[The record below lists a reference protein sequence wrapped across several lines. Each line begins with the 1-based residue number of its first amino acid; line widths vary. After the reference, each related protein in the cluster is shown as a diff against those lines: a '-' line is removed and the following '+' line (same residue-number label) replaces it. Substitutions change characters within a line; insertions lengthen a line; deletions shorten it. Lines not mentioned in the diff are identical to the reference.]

1 MLPDTHTV
9 IINGTIVTG
18 DGSTLHERGIVR
30 IDGTR
35 IIDVAKG
42 DTEVG
47 TGAVVVD
54 ATGCTVIPGIIN
66 AHAHGCI
73 YGPSMPSGSAP
84 LRPVDVDYFRNRH
97 LLSGTT
103 TLLNVC
109 GLALTDE
116 IDGHST
122 LRHPLDIHLTT
133 AHTASNLA
141 AAIAID
147 GGGLSERHRTARI
160 DDMVDKGAKALGEA
174 GGGQTLGGGA
184 QDYRFIPAAIKA
196 ATGIPV
202 HPNVARAIKEAVLG
216 RYLDRDMADFPQLD
230 ALLLEAGLAARVNS
244 STMARLIRE
253 TVMPPVALSLRGF
266 DEIAAASERLNFP
279 AIFHNATPTA
289 TTLVKLAE
297 TYPKARIIAGHS
309 NHPMFL
315 ADEAVR
321 FGLELKKR
329 GVAIDVSTLDCIE
342 TRWRND
348 TANIDALVE
357 ARLVDTL
364 STDFAGGDWD
374 SILSA
379 IQRMVRKSQLSLPA
393 AIALATGNVSRIFP
407 ELAGDRG
414 LLERGKRADVV
425 IVESHNLGRVR
436 HVVAN
441 GQLAVFN
448 GAMKVSA
455 LPAHA
460 MGLRR

>member
-1 MLPDTHTV
+1 MNPETHIV
-9 IINGTIVTG
+9 IVNGGIVTG
-18 DGSTLHERGIVR
+18 DGSTFHERGIVR

-42 DTEVG
+42 DTDVG
-47 TGAVVVD
+47 SD
-54 ATGCTVIPGIIN
+54 AFVIDAAGCTVIPGIVN

-73 YGPSMPSGSAP
+73 CGPSMPSGSAP
-84 LRPVDVDYFRNRH
+84 VRPLDVDYFRNRH

-109 GLALTDE
+109 GLALPDE
-116 IDGHST
+116 IDGPSI

-147 GGGLSERHRTARI
+147 GAGLSERHKIARI

-184 QDYRFIPAAIKA
+184 QDYRFIPAAIEA
-196 ATGIPV
+196 ATGRSI
-202 HPNVARAIKEAVLG
+202 HPKTARALKEAVLG
-216 RYLDRDMADFPQLD
+216 RYLDRNAADLPQLD
-230 ALLLEAGLAARVNS
+230 ALLLEAGLAPQMNPSAIDH
-244 STMARLIRE
+244 LIRE

-289 TTLVKLAE
+289 TTLIKLAE

-315 ADEAVR
+315 PDEAVR

-329 GVAIDVSTLDCIE
+329 GAAIDVSTLDCIE

-348 TANIDALVE
+348 TANLDALVE

-379 IQRMVRKSQLSLPA
+379 IQRMVRKGQLSLPA
-393 AIALATGNVSRIFP
+393 AIALATGNVSKIFP

-425 IVESHNLGRVR
+425 IVGDHNLGRVR

-441 GQLAVFN
+441 GKLAVFN
-448 GAMKVSA
+448 GTMAV
-455 LPAHA
+455 
-460 MGLRR
+460 GYF

>member
-1 MLPDTHTV
+1 MMPPDTHTV
-9 IINGTIVTG
+9 IVNGTIVTG

-30 IDGTR
+30 IGGTR

-47 TGAVVVD
+47 TGAFVVD
-54 ATGCTVIPGIIN
+54 AGGCTVIPGIIN

-84 LRPVDVDYFRNRH
+84 VRPVDVDYFRNRH

-109 GLALTDE
+109 GLALPDE
-116 IDGHST
+116 IDGPST
-122 LRHPLDIHLTT
+122 VRHPLDIHLTT

-147 GGGLSERHRTARI
+147 GAGLSERHKIARI

-184 QDYRFIPAAIKA
+184 QDYRFIPAAIRA
-196 ATGIPV
+196 ATGISL
-202 HPNVARAIKEAVLG
+202 HPKAARALKEAVLG
-216 RYLDRDMADFPQLD
+216 RYLDRSLPDLPRLD
-230 ALLLEAGLAARVNS
+230 ALLIETRLAPQITASDVVH
-244 STMARLIRE
+244 LIRE
-253 TVMPPVALSLRGF
+253 TVMPPVALSLKGF
-266 DEIAAASERLNFP
+266 DEIAAASERLSFP

-289 TTLVKLAE
+289 TTLIKLAE
-297 TYPKARIIAGHS
+297 TFPKARIIAGHS

-342 TRWRND
+342 TRWRNNA
-348 TANIDALVE
+348 ANIDALVE

-379 IQRMVRKSQLSLPA
+379 IQRMVRKGQLSLPA
-393 AIALATGNVSRIFP
+393 AIGLATGNVSRIFP

-425 IVESHNLGRVR
+425 IVDNHNLGRVR
-436 HVVAN
+436 HIVAN
-441 GQLAVFN
+441 GKLAVFN
-448 GAMKVSA
+448 GAMAAGQS
-455 LPAHA
+455 
-460 MGLRR
+460 